1 MDVEDDDVEAAE
13 REKRGMPTS
22 FQGAVRVLP
31 IVPGGGKVHADGG
44 GDPREGEEEEEKEEG
59 KRITVI

>member
-44 GDPREGEEEEEKEEG
+44 GDPREGEEEEEKEG